1 MAVLQMQRIS
11 ICAMKKNRK
20 AILEEL
26 QSLGVLEIDAAELD
40 PELKTMDT
48 MNARLIF
55 EKNAFLCDQ
64 AIEILD
70 EFSKEKQSMLA
81 SLAGK
86 PLIGRKQEEEAIRD
100 QEEILRTA
108 REIQGYRKKL
118 TENSAAAVKL
128 EQQEAALAPWL
139 KLDIPMNFGGTAK
152 AAVLVGSIDGNITL
166 DQVYSQLAADAPQLE
181 AFDIR
186 EISNDAGK
194 LSLVAICLKVQA
206 QELEEALRMQ
216 GFARPAQLVSEVP
229 AQELENLKNE
239 VVRIQEESEQIREQ
253 IRALHDR
260 KSSLQ
265 LLSDYFRIR
274 AQKYEV
280 LGQLR
285 QSESTFFV
293 TGYLPKKQV
302 SAMEKRLTEK
312 YDIVFEAEDAE
323 GENVPVALQNGKFG
337 AAGEGVLAAFGL
349 PGKGEID
356 PSTIMTAC
364 YVFLFG
370 LMLSDAAYGLI
381 VFAVCLGVLLK
392 FPRMESGMQ
401 KSIRLFMY
409 CGLSTLFWGVMFGGY
424 FGDFIDVFSKVY
436 LHRPVTVKPVWF
448 APLDDPMK
456 LLLFSLLFGLI
467 HLFGGLALKGY
478 MCLKKGDAKS
488 FICDVLSWFMLI
500 TGLVLML
507 MPTELFASIAQM
519 QFNFPGWLKN
529 TSYGLAIVG
538 AAIIVLMSGRDHKN
552 PVLRLAL
559 GLYDIYNLTGWLSDL
574 LSYSRLLALG
584 LATGVIAQVINQ
596 MGSMAGDGIFGA
608 IVFIIVFIVGHLFNL
623 AINMLGAYVH
633 TCRLQYVEFFGKFY
647 EGGGNPF
654 RPFRENTKYVDI
666 VSGTETQK

>member
-55 EKNAFLCDQ
+55 EKNASLCDQ

-139 KLDIPMNFGGTAK
+139 KLDIPMNFSGTAK

-194 LSLVAICLKVQA
+194 LSLVVVCLKAQA

-302 SAMEKRLTEK
+302 PAMEKRLTEK

-349 PGKGEID
+349 PGKGEIL
-356 PSTIMTAC
+356 P
-364 YVFLFG
+364 
-370 LMLSDAAYGLI
+370 
-381 VFAVCLGVLLK
+381 
-392 FPRMESGMQ
+392 
-401 KSIRLFMY
+401 
-409 CGLSTLFWGVMFGGY
+409 
-424 FGDFIDVFSKVY
+424 
-436 LHRPVTVKPVWF
+436 
-448 APLDDPMK
+448 
-456 LLLFSLLFGLI
+456 
-467 HLFGGLALKGY
+467 
-478 MCLKKGDAKS
+478 
-488 FICDVLSWFMLI
+488 
-500 TGLVLML
+500 
-507 MPTELFASIAQM
+507 
-519 QFNFPGWLKN
+519 
-529 TSYGLAIVG
+529 
-538 AAIIVLMSGRDHKN
+538 
-552 PVLRLAL
+552 
-559 GLYDIYNLTGWLSDL
+559 
-574 LSYSRLLALG
+574 
-584 LATGVIAQVINQ
+584 
-596 MGSMAGDGIFGA
+596 
-608 IVFIIVFIVGHLFNL
+608 
-623 AINMLGAYVH
+623 
-633 TCRLQYVEFFGKFY
+633 
-647 EGGGNPF
+647 
-654 RPFRENTKYVDI
+654 
-666 VSGTETQK
+666 